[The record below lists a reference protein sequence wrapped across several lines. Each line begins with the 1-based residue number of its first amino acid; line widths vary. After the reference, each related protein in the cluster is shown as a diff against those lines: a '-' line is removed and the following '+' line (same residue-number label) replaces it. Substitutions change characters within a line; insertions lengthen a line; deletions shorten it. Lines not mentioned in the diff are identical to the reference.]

1 MLMFNADVCVVS
13 RYSHLLAGHQPFPR
27 ATESQLNSKRCG
39 KSKIYFSCFD
49 FLKVARGDFG
59 AFGQFFLGH
68 FFANP
73 FAAHVCAESSD
84 PFPFFFRVA
93 HIVLHA
99 FSLEKMNDT
108 GIVKHIEIMLAPKM
122 EKC

>member
-1 MLMFNADVCVVS
+1 MLTFNADVCVLSGCS
-13 RYSHLLAGHQPFPR
+13 RLLAGHQPFPR

-39 KSKIYFSCFD
+39 KSKVYLSCFD

-73 FAAHVCAESSD
+73 LAAHVCAESSD
-84 PFPFFFRVA
+84 SFPFFFRA
-93 HIVLHA
+93 GHISLHP
-99 FSLEKMNDT
+99 FSLDKMNDT
-108 GIVKHIEIMLAPKM
+108 GIVKKLRLCLRQKS
-122 EKC
+122 